1 MTEKP
6 KRGRGR
12 PPLDSENAGERF
24 MVHLPEKI
32 AEDLR
37 AHGAGSLSRGII
49 RSHQGLPPIVT
60 VKQARARKRAR
71 VKASADSG
79 GAVDG

>member
-12 PPLDSENAGERF
+12 PPLDAEPGERF
-24 MVHLPEKI
+24 MVHLPEQI

-37 AHGAGSLSRGII
+37 AAGAGSLSRGII
-49 RSHQGLPPIVT
+49 RQVQGLPPIVT
-60 VKQARARKRAR
+60 PERARARKRA
-71 VKASADSG
+71 KAAAESG
-79 GAVDG
+79 PK